1 MEAYRI
7 YKTYCQ
13 MSRRVLIWFP
23 AFWTIVFIELL
34 SLLTPA
40 APELNPPFLVSES
53 AFKE

>member
-1 MEAYRI
+1 MEAYKI

-13 MSRRVLIWFP
+13 MSRRVSIWIP

-34 SLLTPA
+34 SVLTPT
-40 APELNPPFLVSES
+40 APDLSPPFLASES